1 MKNQSYKHT
10 FALLQVKNSNPNG
23 DMDAAGAPRVLP
35 SGHGHITSVAIK
47 RKLRDFLNGENKEL
61 VFKTMKVDGKKNK
74 IWESYNR
81 GFDIKC
87 DSVVDIRK
95 EAMKKIAKIKTKK
108 VIDEYWDS
116 RVFGMMTK
124 KGDMDITHK
133 GCVNVSQF
141 ESLDPVEVNDVTITR
156 KVRLD
161 EKEGSTI
168 GNQSYVEYGLYMG
181 EIVCPASE
189 VMTEDDVS
197 ILLNSLPYAVR
208 LESSANRMIEPIAMF
223 TVSKPNSVLGG
234 GWPIHEVRKLF
245 RPTLKSGI
253 DLPTSLEDYDLIDFD
268 TFKKTI
274 KEKWNL
280 EAEDLITDNV
290 LNGV

>member
-1 MKNQSYKHT
+1 MKNQTYKHT
-10 FALLQVKNSNPNG
+10 FVLLQVKNSNPNG
-23 DMDAAGAPRVLP
+23 DFDADGAPRVFP
-35 SGHGHITSVAIK
+35 NGHGHITSVSIK

-61 VFKTMKVDGKKNK
+61 VFNTMKVDGKKNK
-74 IWESYNR
+74 IWESDDR
-81 GFDIKC
+81 GFNIKG
-87 DSVVDIRK
+87 DSAADIRK

-108 VIDEYWDS
+108 VVDEYWDS

-133 GCVNVSQF
+133 GCANVFQF
-141 ESLDPVEVNDVTITR
+141 ESLDPVEINDVTITR

-161 EKEGSTI
+161 EKEGSTV

-189 VMTEDDVS
+189 VMTEEDVNV
-197 ILLNSLPYAVR
+197 LLNSFPYAIR

-234 GWPIHEVRKLF
+234 GWPIHEVRKIF
-245 RPTLKSGI
+245 RPTLKNDVDS
-253 DLPTSLEDYDLIDFD
+253 PQCLEDYDLTSFEDF
-268 TFKKTI
+268 KTI
-274 KEKWNL
+274 VKDKWGL
-280 EAEDLITDNV
+280 EAEDMIEDNI